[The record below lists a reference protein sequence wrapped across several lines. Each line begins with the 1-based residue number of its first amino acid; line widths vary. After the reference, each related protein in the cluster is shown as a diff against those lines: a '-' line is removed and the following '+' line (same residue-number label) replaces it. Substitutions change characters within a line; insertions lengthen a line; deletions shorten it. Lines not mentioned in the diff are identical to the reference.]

1 MESAF
6 DSLSPSL
13 KTALAR
19 ARDVAHSLRHDTIGT
34 DHLLFG
40 LVAMQSD
47 IVSFLLGELGVSLSR
62 VHKQLVPASEEEA
75 PAPERVVE
83 MTEYA
88 RKAISGAVARARES
102 GNPRV
107 LCGHLLRSL
116 LDFPNSSAVKLLGM
130 FDLDRNELVTYLDA
144 MYAVG
149 EDGIAG
155 VGIALDRIA
164 VLPREEPSWHQPND
178 SAGGRWDCAGRFVRT
193 ARILAES
200 SWRRHAIGT
209 EHLLL
214 AILHEPDWIEAD
226 VLRRTGLGE
235 KSLSL
240 AVRFLCSRDRQAP
253 QLRPLWSENAIAAVE
268 WAIASARRP
277 QYSVAQLDPLRL
289 ARKSCR
295 RGSLQSEHLLL
306 GLITEGNGAAIRILE
321 GFGVSAAT
329 LRQRLLVAQEL
340 HAIRSVA
347 EALPPDNLWLWINR
361 QLIRTDQSLGDLART
376 LGMPRSRIRA
386 WVRGTRRP
394 SARSCD
400 ALAAAFG
407 ADPNLVRR
415 LAGRAELTATDEGP
429 AAFDPA
435 RIEALR
441 AQFDQ
446 IRWDADRINRMSAL
460 FAAMLARDADFEGIA
475 PSAD

>member
-1 MESAF
+1 MESVF
-6 DSLSPSL
+6 DSLSPCL
-13 KTALAR
+13 KAALAR

-40 LVAMQSD
+40 LVAVETD
-47 IVSFLLGELGVSLSR
+47 IVSFLLGELGVSFSR

-75 PAPERVVE
+75 PPPERGAE

-88 RKAISGAVARARES
+88 RGAISGAIARSRRS
-102 GNPRV
+102 GYPAV

-116 LDFPNSSAVKLLGM
+116 LDFPNSSAVKLLGL
-130 FDLDRNELVTYLDA
+130 FGLDRNELATYLDA

-164 VLPREEPSWHQPND
+164 VLPREEPSWHQPED

-214 AILHEPDWIEAD
+214 AILHEPDWIETD

-240 AVRFLCSRDRQAP
+240 AIRFLCSRDRQAP
-253 QLRPLWSENAIAAVE
+253 QLRPLWSENAIAAVD

-277 QYSVAQLDPLRL
+277 QYPIAQLDPLRL
-289 ARKSCR
+289 ARKSCK
-295 RGSLQSEHLLL
+295 RGSLQSEQLLL

-321 GFGVSAAT
+321 GFGLSAAT
-329 LRQRLLVAQEL
+329 LRQRLLAAQEL
-340 HAIRSVA
+340 HAIRSVV
-347 EALPPDNLWLWINR
+347 EALPPDTLWLWINR
-361 QLIRTDQSLGDLART
+361 QLIRTDRSLGDLART
-376 LGMPRSRIRA
+376 MGVPRSRVRA

-394 SARSCD
+394 IARSCD

-415 LAGRAELTATDEGP
+415 LAGRPELLAARDEL
-429 AAFDPA
+429 ALVDPA
-435 RIEALR
+435 QIEALR
-441 AQFDQ
+441 AQFEQ

-460 FAAMLARDADFEGIA
+460 FAAMLARDADFEGIV